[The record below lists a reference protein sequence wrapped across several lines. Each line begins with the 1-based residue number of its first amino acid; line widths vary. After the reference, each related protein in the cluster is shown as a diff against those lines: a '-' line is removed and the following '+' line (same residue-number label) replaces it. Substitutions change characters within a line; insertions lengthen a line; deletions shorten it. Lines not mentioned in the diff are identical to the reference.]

1 MRISAVLLAGAL
13 LGAAGP
19 TPRTFTLGVP
29 SDLLTMDPDG
39 ANQTFTQVMLGSIY
53 EGLVRLDEHMRVE
66 PALASSWSQP
76 SANMWR
82 FNLRPGVHF
91 HDGAAL
97 TAEDVVFSF
106 ARAAAEGSDIKVS
119 VSPIRSVQ
127 AIDAQTVEIVTDGP
141 DPILPREIPYVYIM
155 SKAWAVAHQ
164 AEAPNGVRTERMT
177 YATMHTNGTGPF
189 RLVERTPDTSTTLER
204 NPKWWDTTQTVLDR
218 VVIRPIGSDA
228 TRIAALVAGDA
239 DLIQGVPLQ
248 AIDQLHNNPE
258 IKVAEATDMRTLFLG
273 MDQHSDHLPADPAL
287 PNPFKDVRV
296 RRAVYQAIDIVAIQ
310 KRVMRGLSR
319 PAGTMVAPSINGY
332 DQGQDVRLPYDPA
345 ASRALLKEAGFSD
358 GFTVTLDCPSGRLVN
373 DEAICQALVP
383 MLARVGIKVEL
394 NTRTF
399 AQFSQA
405 VLARKTSFYLQ
416 SWLPPSGDALN
427 TLVSLMA
434 TPGDD
439 RGTFNSGSYSN
450 PKLDALLPKI
460 RTELDTRKRDALI
473 AEAMAIHAAD
483 IGHIPLHQ
491 QPVVWAMQQ
500 NVSVPVMPDD
510 SVRLAWIHVSSR

>member
-1 MRISAVLLAGAL
+1 MRRAVLLLAAAL
-13 LGAAGP
+13 LGAASPAPG
-19 TPRTFTLGVP
+19 TFTLGVP

-53 EGLVRLDEHMRVE
+53 EGLVRLDEHMHVE
-66 PALASSWSQP
+66 PALATSWSRP
-76 SANMWR
+76 SPDAWR
-82 FNLRPGVHF
+82 FTLRPGVHF
-91 HDGAAL
+91 HDGALL

-119 VSPIRSVQ
+119 VSPIKSVR

-141 DPILPREIPYVYIM
+141 DPILPREIPYVYVL
-155 SKAWAVAHQ
+155 SKAWAVEHQ

-177 YATMHTNGTGPF
+177 FATMHTNGTGPF

-204 NPKWWDTTQTVLDR
+204 NPAWWDSSRQVLDR
-218 VVIRPIGSDA
+218 AVIRPIGSDG

-248 AIDQLHNNPE
+248 AIDQLRTTPA
-258 IKVAEATDMRTLFLG
+258 IKVAEASDMRTLFLG
-273 MDQHSDHLPADPAL
+273 MDQHSEHLPADPGA

-296 RRAVYQAIDIVAIQ
+296 RRAVYQAIDIDAIQ

-319 PAGTMVAPSINGY
+319 PAGAMVAPSINGY
-332 DQGQDVRLPYDPA
+332 DPAQDVRLPYDPA
-345 ASRALLKEAGFSD
+345 ASRVLLKEAGLAD
-358 GFTVTLDCPSGRLVN
+358 GFTVALDCPVGRLVN

-394 NTRTF
+394 NARTF
-399 AQFSQA
+399 ALFSQA

-427 TLVSLMA
+427 TIVSVMA
-434 TPGDD
+434 TPGNSQ
-439 RGTFNSGSYSN
+439 GTFNSGGYSR
-450 PKLDALLPKI
+450 PTLDALLPRI
-460 RTELDTRKRDALI
+460 RTELDPQRRNALI
-473 AEAMAIHAAD
+473 AEAMALHAAD

-491 QPVVWAMQQ
+491 QPVVWAMRQT
-500 NVSVPVMPDD
+500 VHVPVMPDD
-510 SVRLAWIHVSSR
+510 SVRLAWVHVDQ